1 MTFPKHRRMHRI
13 DTKRES
19 KKLAAKV
26 QSGSRAT
33 SQRKHRRSLCRR
45 FCSNDLLELTNV
57 LDGCGINNQTKN
69 PKRRMCKR
77 RHMTQKMLE
86 RDCCVVRQI
95 DLGSQQPH
103 TRHDGCSRTIKGDNR
118 DIKSIIEESLSL
130 VENLTLVASSS
141 NNSYCKAS
149 AE

>member
-1 MTFPKHRRMHRI
+1 MTFPKHRRMKGI
-13 DTKRES
+13 NTKRES

-33 SQRKHRRSLCRR
+33 SQRKHRRSLC
-45 FCSNDLLELTNV
+45 SDLLELTKV
-57 LDGCGINNQTKN
+57 LEGCGIINQTKN
-69 PKRRMCKR
+69 RKRRMCKR

-86 RDCCVVRQI
+86 RDCYEVRQI
-95 DLGSQQPH
+95 DLGRQQPH
-103 TRHDGCSRTIKGDNR
+103 TRHDGCSQTIRGDNR